1 MLDWWVYMD
10 STPLRHWIR
19 ERGVRTFALAWIYG
33 PNAPGFHVV
42 LEDGDEY
49 AIVPGRHP
57 EVFLLIPLSDEMVC
71 LA

>member
-1 MLDWWVYMD
+1 M
-10 STPLRHWIR
+10 
-19 ERGVRTFALAWIYG
+19 RTFALAWIYG

-57 EVFLLIPLSDEMVC
+57 EVFLLTPLSDEMVC